1 MLSQNVQG
9 TSIAFYFDEEPP
21 MADEETVEEVIEP
34 LPTGET
40 AEEHDRI
47 RRSNDLDQQ
56 LEREG
61 ITSKH
66 NRGYDEAA
74 RRASK
79 GKGQKAEGKGQ
90 KAEGKGRG

>member
-1 MLSQNVQG
+1 
-9 TSIAFYFDEEPP
+9 
-21 MADEETVEEVIEP
+21 MADDTTTEKVIEP

-47 RRSNDLDQQ
+47 RRSNDIDQQ

-61 ITSKH
+61 VISKH

-74 RRASK
+74 HRQGKRERPEREAKEQRAKDK
-79 GKGQKAEGKGQ
+79 GKG
-90 KAEGKGRG
+90 

>member
-1 MLSQNVQG
+1 M
-9 TSIAFYFDEEPP
+9 AKKEP
-21 MADEETVEEVIEP
+21 DDQVIEP

-40 AEEHDRI
+40 EEELDRI

-61 ITSKH
+61 IVSKH

-74 RRASK
+74 HTTKS
-79 GKGQKAEGKGQ
+79 QKAKS
-90 KAEGKGRG
+90 